1 MVTVRIG
8 AETRNLAEADES
20 WINQQLTRRR
30 RDGQD
35 VCVEV
40 TLQTSGLN
48 LRLATPGC
56 SNGGRGGRLPNNNER
71 EVLEL
76 WTKRGLNSSEFTG
89 GNLVAF
95 LKQLDRMLG

>member
-1 MVTVRIG
+1 MVSVRIG
-8 AETRNLAEADES
+8 AETRKLADADES
-20 WINQQLTRRR
+20 WVNQQLARRR

-40 TLQTSGLN
+40 SVQTSGLN

-56 SNGGRGGRLPNNNER
+56 GNSGGGGRLANNNER
-71 EVLEL
+71 EVIEL
-76 WTKRGLNSSEFTG
+76 WTKRGLSASEFTG

-95 LKQLDRMLG
+95 LKQLDRMLD